1 MPAKSV
7 AQRRLF
13 AIAEHHPGELREE
26 NRGLAKL
33 SHKTLHE
40 FAATSEKRLP
50 KRKFRAQLRQ
60 ATGRRRR

>member
-13 AIAEHHPGELREE
+13 AIAEHHPGELRAG
-26 NRGLAKL
+26 NQDLAKL
-33 SHKTLHE
+33 SHKTLHD

-50 KRKFRAQLRQ
+50 KRKFRSQLSR